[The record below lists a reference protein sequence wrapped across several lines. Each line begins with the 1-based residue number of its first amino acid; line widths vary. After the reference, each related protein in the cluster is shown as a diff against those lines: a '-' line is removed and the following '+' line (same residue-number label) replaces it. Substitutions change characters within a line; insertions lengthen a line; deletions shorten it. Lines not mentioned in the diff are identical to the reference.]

1 MEEWARAN
9 QRLAMR
15 TPTLLLAA
23 ALAIA
28 PPLASASAQHAI
40 TGVLTGTVRDIASSE
55 PLPEVR
61 IAVRGDAGAVIA
73 ATWTTAEGR
82 YVLRALPPNRYLV
95 EATRLGY
102 AKAAR
107 LGVVVRAG
115 DTTRLDFQLQP
126 TAAEAAA
133 VLVSAERL
141 DGVGD
146 PDVRGITIAGE
157 QVVARQGTSFLDGAR
172 AGGELDVLA
181 LSSAEQRLASASPFG
196 LPPLLLVDGRPAS
209 LAGSNVPLP
218 FAAIV
223 PLNDVARLTVV
234 PTPGTTMYGAS
245 AGGGV
250 VSVATTD
257 PRAEPGNSLAVS
269 AGSRGVLRLAARAS
283 ATAGDAVGVKVTAE
297 TYDDDVPPRRMAF
310 GAPTQNE
317 MPAGDVLDQP
327 DSASSLRS
335 ATASVYLYPGS
346 GRRLVASAGFARASG
361 VQQTDFARLQLAS
374 YDSWYGSLRGSFAG
388 LRSGSL
394 VVLSAAVTGN
404 EAGES
409 FSLDE
414 DARLRLGGAA
424 IDGGPLRGA
433 ALVDRS
439 RRYDAAVQYSTRVL
453 ALAIT
458 SGVQYRHTDPRTGG
472 TWLDDSLDAIRID
485 EVGGYVRAEAPLV
498 GQVHLMGALRGDTH
512 SELDPRASGRIS
524 VEYRGHANRLRL
536 SWVEESD
543 APTTWL
549 LHANAPFG
557 TIDGLPVRIRGARD
571 GYALAAE
578 EGGIAPAPIPA
589 LQPPRAEIVSLG
601 WSGSRGAFAAS
612 AEGWS
617 ASHRRVIS
625 LPTVIG
631 APGSGIFAIDP
642 RTGSVLHE
650 VTRTFLNAGTL
661 PVRGASATVEWTTSS
676 QLALRGGGTFRR
688 AGHLRPS
695 ALTAPVAGL
704 AAPSSSA
711 FAGMTWSQWWRRG
724 TRGEVLVR
732 GVGAADFVSALPYV
746 SGRVPAYTT
755 ADLDLSLPLPSPLGR
770 DTRAAVAVENLFDA
784 RHVEWPGG
792 VERRRRL
799 VLSLTIAPADAGPRP
814 GAGAP

>member
-1 MEEWARAN
+1 MEEWERAN
-9 QRLAMR
+9 QRLVMR

-23 ALAIA
+23 AFALAH
-28 PPLASASAQHAI
+28 PLASVGAQRAT
-40 TGVLTGTVRDIASSE
+40 TGVLSGTVSDMTSSE

-102 AKAAR
+102 AKVAR

-146 PDVRGITIAGE
+146 PDVRAITITGE
-157 QVVARQGTSFLDGAR
+157 QVVARQGASFLDGAR

-181 LSSAEQRLASASPFG
+181 LSSAEQRLASASPSG
-196 LPPLLLVDGRPAS
+196 LAPALLVDGRPAS

-223 PLNDVARLTVV
+223 PLHDVARLTVV

-269 AGSRGVLRLAARAS
+269 AGSRGVLRLSARAS
-283 ATAGDAVGVKVTAE
+283 ATAGDALGVKVTAE
-297 TYDDDVPPRRMAF
+297 TYDDEVPPRRMAF
-310 GAPTQNE
+310 AAPIRNGSSPGE
-317 MPAGDVLDQP
+317 VLDAP

-346 GRRLVASAGFARASG
+346 GRRLVASAGFARANG
-361 VQQTDFARLQLAS
+361 VQQTDFARLQLAR
-374 YDSWYGSLRGSFAG
+374 YDSWYGSLRGSLAG
-388 LRSGSL
+388 IRSGSL
-394 VVLSAAVTGN
+394 VVLSASVTGN

-414 DARLRLGGAA
+414 DARLRLPGAA
-424 IDGGPLRGA
+424 SDGSILRGA
-433 ALVDRS
+433 AIVDRS
-439 RRYDAAVQYSTRVL
+439 RRYDAAAQFSTHVL

-458 SGVQYRHTDPRTGG
+458 TGVQYRHSEPHTEG
-472 TWLDDSLDAIRID
+472 TWLDDSVSAIRVD

-498 GQVHLMGALRGDTH
+498 GQVHLMSALRGDTH
-512 SELDPRASGRIS
+512 SELDPRASGRVS

-543 APTTWL
+543 APTVWL

-557 TIDGLPVRIRGARD
+557 TSEGLPVRIRGARD
-571 GYALAAE
+571 GYVLLPE
-578 EGGIAPAPIPA
+578 GGGIAPTPIPA
-589 LQPPRAEIVSLG
+589 LQAPRAEIVSLG
-601 WSGSRGAFAAS
+601 WSGARGAFAAS

-617 ASHRRVIS
+617 ASHRRVVS
-625 LPTVIG
+625 LPTTIG
-631 APGSGIFAIDP
+631 EPESGVYAVDP

-661 PVRGASATVEWTTSS
+661 PVRGASATVEWTPSS
-676 QLALRGGGTFRR
+676 QFTLRGGGTLRR
-688 AGHLRPS
+688 AGRLRPS

-704 AAPSSSA
+704 VAPSSSA
-711 FAGMTWSQWWRRG
+711 FASMTWSEWWRRG
-724 TRGEVLVR
+724 SRVDVLVR
-732 GVGAADFVSALPYV
+732 GVGAADVVSALPYA
-746 SGRVPAYTT
+746 SGRVPAYAT

-799 VLSLTIAPADAGPRP
+799 VLSLTIAPADVGPRP
-814 GAGAP
+814 EAGAR